1 MNNIL
6 ENKTIVISG
15 GTKGVGRGIAI
26 EAAKQG
32 ANVVLGGRD
41 QMAGNEVIQEVKATG
56 QAGEFV
62 FTELHDIKQ
71 CKRLFDVAL
80 ERFRRVDGFV
90 NYAGITPVA
99 SLCECEEQT
108 FDDVFNVNVKAAFF
122 CSKQAVLCM
131 RKSGGGSIVLFGSPH
146 SWSGEKDRAA
156 YAVSKGALYTLSEHI
171 AHNYASENIRC
182 NYITMG
188 WTPTDGELELRKSQ
202 GISKEKLL
210 KMSAEILPMGRM
222 CSVEDHIPGVIY
234 LLSDYSSMVT
244 GSNLRVTGGQY
255 I

>member
-1 MNNIL
+1 MVMDHKMYNML

-56 QAGEFV
+56 QTGEFV

-71 CKRLFDVAL
+71 CKRLFDVAI
-80 ERFRRVDGFV
+80 ERFGRADGFV

-108 FDDVFNVNVKAAFF
+108 
-122 CSKQAVLCM
+122 
-131 RKSGGGSIVLFGSPH
+131 
-146 SWSGEKDRAA
+146 
-156 YAVSKGALYTLSEHI
+156 
-171 AHNYASENIRC
+171 
-182 NYITMG
+182 
-188 WTPTDGELELRKSQ
+188 
-202 GISKEKLL
+202 
-210 KMSAEILPMGRM
+210 
-222 CSVEDHIPGVIY
+222 
-234 LLSDYSSMVT
+234 
-244 GSNLRVTGGQY
+244 
-255 I
+255 

>member
-1 MNNIL
+1 MNKIL
-6 ENKTIVISG
+6 ENKIIVISG

-26 EAAKQG
+26 ESAKQG

-41 QMAGNEVIQEVKATG
+41 QIAVNEVLKEVKTVG

-62 FTELHDIKQ
+62 YTELHDIEQ
-71 CKRLFDVAL
+71 CKKLFDVAI
-80 ERFRRVDGFV
+80 ERFGRVDGFV

-99 SLCECEEQT
+99 SLSECEEQT

-122 CSKQAVLCM
+122 LSKQAVLCM
-131 RKSGGGSIVLFGSPH
+131 QKNGGGSIVLFGSPH
-146 SWSGEKDRAA
+146 SRSGEKDRAA

-171 AHNYASENIRC
+171 SHNYACDNIRC

-188 WTPTDGELELRKSQ
+188 WTPTEGELELRKSQ

-210 KMSAEILPMGRM
+210 KMAAKVLPMGRM

-234 LLSDYSSMVT
+234 LLSDYASMVT
-244 GSNLRVTGGQY
+244 GSNLRITGGQY

>member
-1 MNNIL
+1 MKRIL
-6 ENKTIVISG
+6 ENKIVVISG
-15 GTKGVGRGIAI
+15 GTKGIGRGVAI
-26 EAAKQG
+26 ECAKQG
-32 ANVVLGGRD
+32 ANVVFGGRD
-41 QMAGNEVIQEVKATG
+41 QIAANKVLKEIETSG

-62 FTELHDIKQ
+62 FTDLRDIKQ
-71 CKRLFDVAL
+71 CKRLFDVPMQ
-80 ERFRRVDGFV
+80 RFGRVDGFV

-99 SLCECEEQT
+99 SLPECEEQT
-108 FDDVFNVNVKAAFF
+108 FDDVFNVNVKGAFF
-122 CSKQAVLCM
+122 CLKQAILVM
-131 RKSGGGSIVLFGSPH
+131 QKNGGGSIVLFGSPH

-171 AHNYASENIRC
+171 SHNYACNNIRC

-188 WTPTDGELELRKSQ
+188 WTPTDGELELRKSL
-202 GISKEKLL
+202 GISRESLL
-210 KMSAEILPMGRM
+210 KMAGDIVPMGRM

-244 GSNLRVTGGQY
+244 GANLRITGGQY